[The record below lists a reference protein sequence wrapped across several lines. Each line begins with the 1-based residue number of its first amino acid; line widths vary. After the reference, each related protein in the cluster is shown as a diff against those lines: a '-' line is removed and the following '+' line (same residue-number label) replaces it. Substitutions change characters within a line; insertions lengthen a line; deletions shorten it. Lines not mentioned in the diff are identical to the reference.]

1 MIDSMKKEVGIC
13 IPCYNEEENVEAIT
27 EELIELFRKKLPQY
41 DYHIMFIDNHSTD
54 NTRSLIRGLCDKYM
68 QVRAIF
74 NAHNYPTTSG
84 SYGIMNC
91 LGDCVISIPCDF
103 QVPLSLIPEMLEKW
117 EKGAKVVALIKTSSE
132 EKGLMWKI
140 RQLYYG
146 IQKKFSNTEVLTNF
160 TGCGLYDN
168 SFVEMARGVRDPIDS
183 WGNLVASYGS
193 CIEKIEFRQPQRRA
207 GRSKSNLWHL
217 IDTAVLRFTSTSTIG
232 PRLATIIG
240 LILSFVSAFCGVAYL
255 ILKLMFWDM
264 FSAGIAPLLIG
275 VFFLGAIQLFFI
287 GLIGEYV
294 VQANTR
300 LMRRPLVAEDERINF
315 PEDALSWEELKR

>member
-1 MIDSMKKEVGIC
+1 MKKKVGIC
-13 IPCYNEEENVEAIT
+13 VPCFNEEENVVAMAES
-27 EELIELFRKKLPQY
+27 LIDLFEKQLPQY
-41 DYHIMFIDNHSTD
+41 SYHIMFIDNHSTD
-54 NTRSLIRGLCDKYM
+54 NTRPLIRELCKKYP

-91 LGDCVISIPCDF
+91 LGDCVIAIPCDF
-103 QVPLSLIPEMLEKW
+103 QVPLDLIPTMLEKW
-117 EKGAKVVALIKTSSE
+117 ENGAKIVALIKTSSE
-132 EKGLMWKI
+132 EKGTMWAL

-160 TGCGLYDN
+160 TGTGLYDN
-168 SFVEMARGVRDPIDS
+168 SFVELARGVRDPIDS

-193 CIEKIEFRQPQRRA
+193 CIEKLEFRQPQRRA

-232 PRLATIIG
+232 PRLATIFG
-240 LILSFVSAFCGVAYL
+240 FFLSIISVVCGVIYL
-255 ILKLMFWDM
+255 ILKLCFWDM
-264 FSAGIAPLLIG
+264 FPAGTAPILIG
-275 VFFLGAIQLFFI
+275 VFFLGAVQLFFI

-300 LMRRPLVAEDERINF
+300 LMRRPLVAEDERLNF
-315 PEDALSWEELKR
+315 PPDSKTWEELKR

>member
-1 MIDSMKKEVGIC
+1 MRKEVGIC
-13 IPCYNEEENVEAIT
+13 IPCYNEEENVVAMA
-27 EELIELFRKKLPQY
+27 EELIALFENQLPQY

-54 NTRSLIRGLCDKYM
+54 NTRPLIRELCKKHP

-91 LGDCVISIPCDF
+91 QGDCVIAIPCDF
-103 QVPLSLIPEMLEKW
+103 QVPLDLIPQMLEKW
-117 EKGAKVVALIKTSSE
+117 ENGARIVALIKTSSE
-132 EKGLMWKI
+132 EKGAMWML

-146 IQKKFSNTEVLTNF
+146 IQKKLSNTEVLTNF
-160 TGCGLYDN
+160 TGTGLYDN
-168 SFVEMARGVRDPIDS
+168 SFVELARGVRDPIDS

-193 CIEKIEFRQPQRRA
+193 RLEKIEFRQPVRRA

-232 PRLATIIG
+232 PRLATIFGFFLSIFSALCG
-240 LILSFVSAFCGVAYL
+240 LVYL
-255 ILKLMFWDM
+255 ILKLCFWDM
-264 FSAGIAPLLIG
+264 FPAGTAPILIG

-300 LMRRPLVAEDERINF
+300 LMRRPLVAEDERLNF
-315 PEDALSWEELKR
+315 PPEAKTWEELKR